1 MNMRKPV
8 KYILSVIFL
17 ACVCLAPLVH
27 AQDFSDEPDWKVTAY
42 LWTMALDGTAGIGP
56 IESDLDLSFSD
67 LLSALNYGGAIALRR
82 DWGRN
87 LFVADLQYYS
97 LSPDPVKTPLG
108 GTVSTDLDQ
117 PIVQFYYGR
126 KTATSKGYFA
136 WLAGVRYMELDTNLS
151 WNPGFDILDK
161 RTRSAS
167 PDFTDFVVGGIYNRS
182 ISDKWKLNLQG
193 DIGAGGSDHSWGA
206 QMFFH
211 RELKSGNA
219 LVLGAR
225 IIDVDFEDKLPNG
238 ELFKYDMA
246 MTGLTIGFMW
256 D

>member
-1 MNMRKPV
+1 MNIHSCLRYVFTTIP
-8 KYILSVIFL
+8 L
-17 ACVCLAPLVH
+17 ACVLAQSAQ

-42 LWTMALDGTAGIGP
+42 LWTMSLDGTAGIGP
-56 IESDLDLSFSD
+56 IESDLDLSVSD
-67 LLSALNYGGAIALRR
+67 LFGALNYGGAVALRR

-87 LFVADLQYYS
+87 VFVADLQYYS

-108 GTVSTDLDQ
+108 GTVSADLGQ

-126 KTATSKGYFA
+126 KTATSKGHFA
-136 WLAGVRYMELDTNLS
+136 WLAGARYMALDTELS
-151 WNPGFDILDK
+151 WRPGLDILDK

-167 PDFTDFVVGGIYNRS
+167 PDFVDFIVGGIYNRS
-182 ISDKWKLNLQG
+182 ISDKWNLNLQG
-193 DIGAGGSDHSWGA
+193 DIGAGGSNLSWGA

-246 MTGLTIGFMW
+246 MVGLTIGFMW

>member
-1 MNMRKPV
+1 MHMSKPLKNIIV
-8 KYILSVIFL
+8 TIFL
-17 ACVCLAPLVH
+17 ICACLPQFTQ
-27 AQDFSDEPDWKVTAY
+27 AQDFSDDPDWKVTAY
-42 LWTMALDGTAGIGP
+42 LWTMALDGTVGIGP

-67 LLSALNYGGAIALRR
+67 LLGALNYGGAIALRR

-87 LFVADLQYYS
+87 IFVADLQYYS

-108 GTVSTDLDQ
+108 GTVSTDLNQ

-136 WLAGVRYMELDTNLS
+136 WLAGIRYMELDTKLS
-151 WNPGFDILDK
+151 WKPGFDILDK

-167 PDFTDFVVGGIYNRS
+167 PDFVDFIIGGIYNTS
-182 ISDKWKLNLQG
+182 ISDKWNLNLQG
-193 DIGAGGSDHSWGA
+193 DIGAGGSEHSWNA
-206 QMFFH
+206 QMFFQ
-211 RELKSGNA
+211 RKLKNGNA

-225 IIDVDFEDKLPNG
+225 IMDVDFEDKLPNG
-238 ELFKYDMA
+238 EFFNYDMA